1 MIESQPRVEN
11 GDTSAGVLSHGSAD
25 VPVETASQV
34 ATPGAGV
41 SPLDLLLPYQRR
53 WVSDDAKFKIGVQSR
68 QTGKSFG
75 TACEAVVDCLTD
87 PGTKWVCLSA
97 GERQALEWLEKAK
110 EWAEAFRL
118 AIEGYAED
126 RAVGEALLKQ
136 AEIRFANGARII
148 AIPANPSTAR
158 GYSANIILDEF
169 AYHEDPDKIWAAMF
183 PSLTNPLAG
192 TFMQRVRALYAGED
206 IDAIKRDM
214 KIRVVST
221 FNGRENKFYDLWE
234 KQKENG
240 YSGHLVTIYDAIAD
254 GLPVDADKLR
264 AGLDDAD
271 AWAQEYE
278 CQPTDTSNVL
288 LPYDLI
294 AMAESADATEAC
306 GPEFWLT
313 SKRGALN
320 PVFCGID
327 FGRSNDPTV
336 CISLELVGD
345 TLWTREVLVL
355 KNVSTPDQI
364 AALRQRVE
372 RSVRV
377 AWDYTGPGVGG
388 GDYLVQEFGEHDPEA
403 HEFGKIELCTFTV
416 GFKRLIF
423 PRLRRKFEAPTK
435 IRIPVS
441 RAVREDLHAMQ
452 QVVLNGEY
460 NYWAPRTR
468 EGHSDRCTA
477 FALAV
482 HAAGDGLGA
491 PFDFDEVRG
500 ERAVMRE
507 RFETRRV
514 DL

>member
-1 MIESQPRVEN
+1 MTLPIQ
-11 GDTSAGVLSHGSAD
+11 
-25 VPVETASQV
+25 
-34 ATPGAGV
+34 GV
-41 SPLDLLLPYQRR
+41 SPLDLLLPYQHR
-53 WVSDDAKFKIGVQSR
+53 WVGDGAKFKIGVQSR

-118 AIEGYAED
+118 AIESYAEE
-126 RAVGEALLKQ
+126 RALGEALLKQ
-136 AEIRFANGARII
+136 AEIRFANGSRII

-169 AYHEDPDKIWAAMF
+169 AYHEDPEKIWAAMF

-192 TFMQRVRALYAGED
+192 TFMQRVRALYAGESTD
-206 IDAIKRDM
+206 ITRDM

-234 KQKENG
+234 KRAENG

-254 GLPVDADKLR
+254 GLPVDAEKLR

-278 CQPTDTSNVL
+278 CEPTDTSNVL

-294 AMAESADATEAC
+294 ALAESADATEAC
-306 GPEFWLT
+306 GPDLFST
-313 SKRGALN
+313 RTRN
-320 PVFCGID
+320 PLYCGID

-336 CISLELVGD
+336 CWTLERIGD
-345 TLWTREVLVL
+345 ILWTREIVLLRKTDTVEQNSIL
-355 KNVSTPDQI
+355 
-364 AALRQRVE
+364 AARIRASQRTTL
-372 RSVRV
+372 
-377 AWDYTGPGVGG
+377 DYTGPGVGF
-388 GDYLVQEFGEHDPEA
+388 GDYAARHAGGEWKPED
-403 HEFGKIELCTFTV
+403 HQYGKVEKFVFTAKS
-416 GFKRLIF
+416 KRLLF
-423 PRLRRKFEAPTK
+423 PTLRRRFEAPTK
-435 IRIPVS
+435 VRIPIS

-452 QVVLNGEY
+452 QVVMNGEY

-477 FALAV
+477 LALAV
-482 HAAGDGLGA
+482 HAAGDGTQAALGA
-491 PFDFDEVRG
+491 GVRVKPHR
-500 ERAVMRE
+500 RAGTAMGRNVGGM
-507 RFETRRV
+507 
-514 DL
+514 L